1 MWSYFKHKTQTQLL
15 FHFSLLLK
23 CPEHSH
29 SPSHPNI
36 QTRNPHSTEDKHI
49 SSVAENSHLL
59 SSVTSHS
66 KPHST
71 LSLSCTEV
79 SSKTQLLSFYINS
92 QTFGSSPIFYHYSH
106 LAVLVE
112 IKSCRLE
119 ISDISRRKS
128 SLKDSVLLCRTQ
140 IFKTRDLYSIIVSY
154 STSRKRVF
162 KPRVLYGTRVSK
174 TRNASLQLS
183 FKCLL
188 TYYIIS
194 IYYASPQISP

>member
-1 MWSYFKHKTQTQLL
+1 MWSHVEIKFLILDLWSYFKHKTQTQLL

-23 CPEHSH
+23 RPEHSH

-36 QTRNPHSTEDKHI
+36 QTRNPHSTKDKHI

-59 SSVTSHS
+59 SSV
-66 KPHST
+66 KPHSA

-112 IKSCRLE
+112 IKSCKLEINGISRKDWVLKTRFCFVEFKSLRLE
-119 ISDISRRKS
+119 I
-128 SLKDSVLLCRTQ
+128 
-140 IFKTRDLYSIIVSY
+140 
-154 STSRKRVF
+154 
-162 KPRVLYGTRVSK
+162 
-174 TRNASLQLS
+174 
-183 FKCLL
+183 
-188 TYYIIS
+188 YI
-194 IYYASPQISP
+194 A